1 MTTNYI
7 LTIDLGTSGAKVSI
21 FDFKAKIIVQDFQP
35 VETIYTTDG
44 GVEQSPAEWLNAIET
59 AYKNITQSAEIDT
72 QSIKAINV
80 TSQWS
85 GTVAVDALGNTL
97 HNAIIWMDDRGAPY
111 IKEKMNG
118 PIKVQGYDVFKLM
131 KMIKLTAGMPTLS
144 GKDCCAHI
152 LYIQNKMPEVYR
164 QTKYFLEPKDYLNY
178 CLTGRFCASYDGI
191 TLHWITDNRD
201 INNIKYHQ
209 GLADILGIDLA
220 KLPELLPNNSIIGK
234 ISNSLAKK
242 WNLCADTVVVAGS
255 PDTHT
260 AAIGSGAVNDFEGHI
275 YYGTST
281 WLLTHLPKKKTD
293 VSNNMAT
300 IPSSIPGRYL
310 LTNEQECAGTILN
323 FLKNN
328 LLFDKDIIS
337 SCEPPKDFY
346 QKLDQLIQHKEP
358 GANGLLFL
366 PWLNGERAPMDNH
379 KARGGF
385 YNLSL
390 RHKRADFVQ
399 AVFEGVALNSK
410 WLLHA
415 VEKNCG
421 KPFDVIHFIGG
432 GANSEVWCQILAN
445 VFDRKIAQIE
455 EPVAANSR
463 GAALLALL
471 AIGAIQQS
479 EIKALVAVKNVFVPN
494 PAHTDFYHKKF
505 KIFKSIYHK
514 NKSFFKQLN

>member
-7 LTIDLGTSGAKVSI
+7 LTIDLGTSGAKLSV
-21 FDFKAKIIVQDFQP
+21 FDFKAKMLVHDFQP
-35 VETIYTTDG
+35 VETIYTADG
-44 GVEQSPAEWLNAIET
+44 GVEQSPAEWMQAIDT
-59 AYKNITQSAEIDT
+59 AYYNITKNTGIDT
-72 QSIKAINV
+72 LAIKAINV

-85 GTVAVDALGNTL
+85 GTVAVDAMGKPL

-118 PIKVQGYDVFKLM
+118 LIKIQGYDVFKLM

-152 LYIQNKMPEVYR
+152 LFIQHKLPEVYQ
-164 QTKYFLEPKDYLNY
+164 QTKYFLEPKDYINY

-201 INNIKYHQ
+201 INHIKYHQ
-209 GLADILGIDLA
+209 GLADILGVDLK
-220 KLPELLPNNSIIGK
+220 KLPELLPNNSIIGN
-234 ISNSLAKK
+234 ISPSLAEK
-242 WNLCADTVVVAGS
+242 WNLSSETVVIAGA

-260 AAIGSGAVNDFEGHI
+260 AAIGSGAVNDYEGHI

-293 VSNNMAT
+293 VNNNMAT

-328 LLFDKDIIS
+328 VFYDKDIL
-337 SCEPPKDFY
+337 CTEEAPDDFY
-346 QKLDQLIQHKEP
+346 QKLDQLITDKKP

-366 PWLNGERAPMDNH
+366 PWLNGERAPIDNH
-379 KARGGF
+379 KARGSF
-385 YNLSL
+385 YNISL

-399 AVFEGVALNSK
+399 AVFEGIALNSR

-421 KPFDVIHFIGG
+421 KAFEVVHFIGG
-432 GANSEVWCQILAN
+432 GANSEAWCQILAD

-455 EPVAANSR
+455 DPVAANSR

-479 EIKALVAVKNVFVPN
+479 EIKALVGVKKTFVPN
-494 PAHTDFYHKKF
+494 PQHTALYNKKF

-514 NKSFFKQLN
+514 NKSFFKELN